1 MGEEL
6 KVFAV
11 SPCEGPIGFK
21 VGDFAMLHPG
31 SLATKPVRPHP
42 DAGRIGRIERLDDYT
57 LWVCFRD
64 HAQPLFRSHRI
75 LPKEAWIPLPRSSVE
90 ETSTECGA
98 RAWSHNKMFSGVAID
113 MGNLMAGSSPGAQI
127 SGLEITPELRLGSSH
142 LLQRQ
147 NEMET
152 RSDYE

>member
-1 MGEEL
+1 MGETVR
-6 KVFAV
+6 VFADL
-11 SPCEGPIGFK
+11 PWKEPIGFK

-42 DAGRIGRIERLDDYT
+42 DAGRIGRIERLDDFT

-98 RAWSHNKMFSGVAID
+98 RTWSHNKMFSDLA
-113 MGNLMAGSSPGAQI
+113 MGLGTLMAGSSAGAQI
-127 SGLEITPELRLGSSH
+127 SGLGITPELRLGSSH

-147 NEMET
+147 NERET